1 MFAITLLESLACGTP
16 IIATDRC
23 GLADF
28 VRQNDLGSIVTYGDV
43 PGLRDEIV
51 HILHSPGQAQARA
64 RAGREYVLANFGW
77 DMIVEKWEALYREC
91 AGLPALTPFP
101 AFGAPLPAP
110 AQNGQKR
117 RAGQGVQGA
126 PNRP

>member
-1 MFAITLLESLACGTP
+1 VRFTGYLAGRAKLEAYQSASVYVLPSAYEMFAITLLESLACGTP

-51 HILHSPGQAQARA
+51 HILHSPGQAQGRA
-64 RAGREYVLANFGW
+64 QAGRQYVLANYGW
-77 DMIVEKWEALYREC
+77 DMIVEKWDELYREC
-91 AGLPALTPFP
+91 ACH
-101 AFGAPLPAP
+101 
-110 AQNGQKR
+110 
-117 RAGQGVQGA
+117 RARGET
-126 PNRP
+126 